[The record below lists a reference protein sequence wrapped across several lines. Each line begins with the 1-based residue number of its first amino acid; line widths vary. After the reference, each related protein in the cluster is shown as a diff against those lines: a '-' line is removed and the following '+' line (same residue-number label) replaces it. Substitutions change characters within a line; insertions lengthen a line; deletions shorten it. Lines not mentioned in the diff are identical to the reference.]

1 MILTSSSW
9 FLSRAKLFLANEWK
23 SFAITFRIYNSSL
36 LMKRDQS
43 PDTQINGSV
52 QPPWKRL
59 PKSSCIGLKS
69 SSMSLSRH
77 TPVLR
82 VHYEFLILMNWYVLS
97 LVVINLS
104 NRVRF
109 ATKNWRRLLKCW
121 RRSIN
126 VMLYCFVLL
135 SFVSLINNVT
145 SARKKSSKNWK
156 RSRKRSLDVLL
167 NKWAW
172 LKRKGRQNVKTNN
185 SSWSSFIE
193 SSRRA
198 S

>member
-9 FLSRAKLFLANEWK
+9 FLSRAKSFLVNEWK
-23 SFAITFRIYNSSL
+23 SFAITFQIYNSSL
-36 LMKRDQS
+36 LMKRGQS
-43 PDTQINGSV
+43 PDTQIHGSV

-59 PKSSCIGLKS
+59 PNSSCIGLKS

-77 TPVLR
+77 TLVLR

-121 RRSIN
+121 RRSRN

-172 LKRKGRQNVKTNN
+172 LKRKSRQNVKTNS
-185 SSWSSFIE
+185 SSWSSFGE
-193 SSRRA
+193 
-198 S
+198 